1 MVYCTAECWTFWHR
15 FKQFIPEE
23 QGELYVSIAVHSKT
37 IKEII
42 ETIEPLRDNE
52 PDDMSPS
59 SSCNKDT
66 FIKDKSDKE
75 DKKISIRWTMH
86 KSTRYGMTCL
96 KTSFRDNGW
105 RQFEQQRKST
115 KFTDRDSVIKDNSVN
130 ESDINIQFQSGDK
143 VNNEGYRLSDPD
155 IETAKKIQLPM
166 KYKMTNF
173 ISATRKKETVI
184 EDESDINASQSDYV
198 PSCCENKNKLT
209 DMHHIWLFLGELENR
224 LFSIVDI
231 MFKICHVNLKKSWW
245 FQKFS
250 SANSCLSLIY
260 VIICRHFYFLLQLE
274 NSGCLQSH

>member
-1 MVYCTAECWTFWHR
+1 MNHSVTTSLMICLPVLVVTKTR
-15 FKQFIPEE
+15 
-23 QGELYVSIAVHSKT
+23 LSKT
-37 IKEII
+37 SL
-42 ETIEPLRDNE
+42 T
-52 PDDMSPS
+52 
-59 SSCNKDT
+59 
-66 FIKDKSDKE
+66 
-75 DKKISIRWTMH
+75 KKIRRSVSDERCTNQLDMGWH
-86 KSTRYGMTCL
+86 VL
-96 KTSFRDNGW
+96 KLQLLWSFRDNGW

-209 DMHHIWLFLGELENR
+209 DMPKEILYKHFNIVLER
-224 LFSIVDI
+224 EP
-231 MFKICHVNLKKSWW
+231 
-245 FQKFS
+245 S
-250 SANSCLSLIY
+250 SRCF
-260 VIICRHFYFLLQLE
+260 VFE
-274 NSGCLQSH
+274 M